1 MKKFITLLLLILI
14 SFFGNSQTLNE
25 ETSALLDSLNKYKF
39 LNSSKALNYG
49 LQALEINDPGAIS
62 QDITDINVVIGE
74 VLFYQN
80 NFAKSIEYYIAALNL
95 HNLLP
100 VKDRRHKYVNE
111 PPWILVALGNL
122 YYKIER
128 FEIAEKKYLEAID
141 NFNLL
146 EEEFSIDKTNGL
158 STSKT
163 NIALIYSTLGDVQK
177 AESQYKDVLELKKKN
192 NNVAFIIYQY
202 MELMRFYYKYNMTE
216 KGDDLYD
223 LATSLYKESIDIEK
237 GDRLKEVKIWYSYVL
252 SVYGS
257 NLLKLKKIKE
267 ALISLNESKKI
278 TVAQNHNTHVFPD
291 VDLEIAKCY
300 YELQSYNKA
309 ENVLLKAL
317 NSNIVLLE
325 PNNSNPDKK
334 KLEKL
339 IFLSKIYN
347 IQGKKT
353 EIIKVKDSIIKN
365 YQKQDDY
372 DFNIIEN
379 RLVLYE
385 KEKEITK
392 NKLEKTRLTYTTY
405 IGLLSFILIIIAFF
419 SRFKFQRE
427 RNSRLELEKNEVSLK
442 LESKNRELVSKAN
455 FILQRNEYLKNIIL
469 KLNKSEVNEQS
480 FRRVKKEVSE
490 LINSEKSYEEFDKI
504 FTNVYPKFYKIL
516 NDKHNLSQTYL
527 RLAAYIRMNQS
538 NNEIAKICGVSIR
551 TVETQRYRLSKLLN
565 LDKNENLNSYI
576 HKINYANVNA
586 ANAVQGADL
595 QATKLWGAK

>member
-1 MKKFITLLLLILI
+1 MKKFILVFLFILI

-25 ETSALLDSLNKYKF
+25 ETSALLDSLKKYKF

-62 QDITDINVVIGE
+62 QDITDVNVVIGE

-80 NFAKSIEYYIAALNL
+80 NYAKSIEYYIAALNM

-100 VKDRRHKYVNE
+100 VKERLHKYVNE

-141 NFNLL
+141 NFNLF

-163 NIALIYSTLGDVQK
+163 NIALIHSTVGDVQK
-177 AESQYKDVLELKKKN
+177 AESQYKDILELRKKN
-192 NNVAFIIYQY
+192 NNAAFIIYQY
-202 MELMRFYYKYNMTE
+202 METMRFYYKHNMTE

-223 LATSLYKESIDIEK
+223 LATSLYKKSIDIEK
-237 GDRLKEVKIWYSYVL
+237 GDLLKEVKIWYSYVL

-257 NLLKLKKIKE
+257 NLLKLKKINE

-278 TVAQNHNTHVFPD
+278 TVAQNHNTTVFPD
-291 VDLEIAKCY
+291 VNLEIAKCY
-300 YELQSYNKA
+300 YELKSYNKA
-309 ENVLLKAL
+309 ENILLEVL
-317 NSNIVLLE
+317 NSNIVPL
-325 PNNSNPDKK
+325 NSINTNSDKK
-334 KLEKL
+334 RLEKL

-347 IQGKKT
+347 TQGKKT
-353 EIIKVKDSIIKN
+353 EVIKIKDSIIKN
-365 YQKQDDY
+365 YQKQDDL

-385 KEKEITK
+385 KEKEINK

-455 FILQRNEYLKNIIL
+455 FILQRNEYLKNIIS

-490 LINSEKSYEEFDKI
+490 LISSEKSYEEFDKI

-551 TVETQRYRLSKLLN
+551 TVETQRYRLSKLLK

-576 HKINYANVNA
+576 HRIN
-586 ANAVQGADL
+586 
-595 QATKLWGAK
+595 

>member
-1 MKKFITLLLLILI
+1 MKKSILVFLYILI
-14 SFFGNSQTLNE
+14 SFFGNSQTSNE

-39 LNSSKALNYG
+39 IDSYKAFDYG
-49 LQALEINDPGAIS
+49 LQALETTDPSEIS
-62 QDITDINVVIGE
+62 VNLIDIKAGLGE
-74 VLFYQN
+74 ISFFQN
-80 NFAKSIEYYIAALNL
+80 NYAKSIDYFTTALSL
-95 HNLLP
+95 HDLLP
-100 VKDRRHKYVNE
+100 VKDRRYKYVNE
-111 PPWILVALGNL
+111 PPWILIALGNL

-146 EEEFSIDKTNGL
+146 EEEFSIEKTNGL
-158 STSKT
+158 SIGKT
-163 NIALIYSTLGDVQK
+163 NIALIYSSRGDFQK
-177 AESQYKDVLELKKKN
+177 AESQYKEVLELRIKAGYEAN
-192 NNVAFIIYQY
+192 IIYQY
-202 MELMRFYYKYNMTE
+202 METMQFYYKYNMTE

-223 LATSLYKESIDIEK
+223 LATLLYKESMDNK
-237 GDRLKEVKIWYSYVL
+237 NGDHIKEIKIWYSYVL

-257 NLLKLKKIKE
+257 NLLKIKKIKE

-278 TVAQNHNTHVFPD
+278 NVAQNHSTTVYPD
-291 VDLEIAKCY
+291 VDLEIAKCH

-309 ENVLLKAL
+309 EKVLLKAL
-317 NSNIVLLE
+317 KSNKVFFEISGFKAFE
-325 PNNSNPDKK
+325 NGDYDKK
-334 KLEKL
+334 RLEKL

-353 EIIKVKDSIIKN
+353 EIIKIKDSIIKN
-365 YQKQDDY
+365 YQKQDDL

-379 RLVLYE
+379 RLGLYE
-385 KEKEITK
+385 KEQEINK

-405 IGLLSFILIIIAFF
+405 IGLLSFIIIIIAFF
-419 SRFKFQRE
+419 ARFKFQRE

-455 FILQRNEYLKNIIL
+455 FILQRNEYLKNIIS

-490 LINSEKSYEEFDKI
+490 LISSEKSYEEFDKI

-551 TVETQRYRLSKLLN
+551 TVETQRYRLSKLLK

-576 HKINYANVNA
+576 QRIN
-586 ANAVQGADL
+586 
-595 QATKLWGAK
+595 

>member
-25 ETSALLDSLNKYKF
+25 ETSALLDSLQKYKF
-39 LNSSKALNYG
+39 IDYKKALNYG
-49 LQALEINDPGAIS
+49 LRALEINDPGTIS

-80 NFAKSIEYYIAALNL
+80 NYAKSIEYYLTALNL

-128 FEIAEKKYLEAID
+128 FEIAKEKYLEAID

-146 EEEFSIDKTNGL
+146 EEEFSIDKINGL

-163 NIALIYSTLGDVQK
+163 NIALIYSTKGDVQK
-177 AESQYKDVLELKKKN
+177 AESQYKDVLELRKKAGYEAT
-192 NNVAFIIYQY
+192 VIYQY
-202 MELMRFYYKYNMTE
+202 MEIMQFYYKYNMTE
-216 KGDDLYD
+216 KGDDLYE
-223 LATSLYKESIDIEK
+223 LATILYKESIEVKK
-237 GDRLKEVKIWYSYVL
+237 GDSLEEIKIWYSYVL

-257 NLLKLKKIKE
+257 NLLKLKKIKQ
-267 ALISLNESKKI
+267 ALVSLNESKKI
-278 TVAQNHNTHVFPD
+278 IEDQNHNTTVYPD
-291 VDLEIAKCY
+291 VNLEIAKCY

-309 ENVLLKAL
+309 ENALLESL
-317 NSNIVLLE
+317 NSNNLISE
-325 PNNSNPDKK
+325 PKPINFNSDKRR
-334 KLEKL
+334 LEKL
-339 IFLSKIYN
+339 LFLSEIYN
-347 IQGKKT
+347 IQDKKNK
-353 EIIKVKDSIIKN
+353 IIKIKDSIIKN
-365 YQKQDDY
+365 YQKKDDL

-385 KEKEITK
+385 KEQEIDK
-392 NKLEKTRLTYTTY
+392 NKLEKTRLAYTTY
-405 IGLLSFILIIIAFF
+405 IGLLIFIIMIIAFF

-427 RNSRLELEKNEVSLK
+427 RNSRLILEKNEVSLK

-455 FILQRNEYLKNIIL
+455 FILQRNEYLKNIIS

-490 LINSEKSYEEFDKI
+490 LISSEKSYEEFDKI

-551 TVETQRYRLSKLLN
+551 TVETQRYRLSKLLT
-565 LDKNENLNSYI
+565 LDKSENLNSYI
-576 HKINYANVNA
+576 QRIN
-586 ANAVQGADL
+586 
-595 QATKLWGAK
+595 

>member
-1 MKKFITLLLLILI
+1 MKKIITLLLLILI

-62 QDITDINVVIGE
+62 QDITDINVTIGE

-80 NFAKSIEYYIAALNL
+80 NFAKSIEYYIAALNM

-100 VKDRRHKYVNE
+100 IKDRLHKYVNE

-163 NIALIYSTLGDVQK
+163 NIAMIYSTKGDVQK
-177 AESQYKDVLELKKKN
+177 AESQYKDVLELRKKN
-192 NNVAFIIYQY
+192 NNAAFIIYQY

-278 TVAQNHNTHVFPD
+278 TVAQNHNTTVLPD

-385 KEKEITK
+385 KEKEINK

-405 IGLLSFILIIIAFF
+405 IGLLSFIIIIIAFF
-419 SRFKFQRE
+419 ARFKFQRE

-455 FILQRNEYLKNIIL
+455 FILQRNEYLKNIIS

-490 LINSEKSYEEFDKI
+490 LISSEKSYEEFDKI

-551 TVETQRYRLSKLLN
+551 TVETQRYRLSKLLK

-576 HKINYANVNA
+576 HKIN
-586 ANAVQGADL
+586 
-595 QATKLWGAK
+595 

>member
-1 MKKFITLLLLILI
+1 MKKIITLLLLILI

-62 QDITDINVVIGE
+62 QDITDINVAIGE

-80 NFAKSIEYYIAALNL
+80 NFAKSIEYYIAALNM

-100 VKDRRHKYVNE
+100 IKDRLHKYVNE

-163 NIALIYSTLGDVQK
+163 NIALIYSTKGDVQK
-177 AESQYKDVLELKKKN
+177 AESQYKDVLELRKKN
-192 NNVAFIIYQY
+192 NNAAFIIYQY

-278 TVAQNHNTHVFPD
+278 TVAQNHNTTVFPD

-339 IFLSKIYN
+339 LFLSKIYN

-385 KEKEITK
+385 KEKEINK

-405 IGLLSFILIIIAFF
+405 IGLLSFIIIIIAFF
-419 SRFKFQRE
+419 ARFKFQRE

-455 FILQRNEYLKNIIL
+455 FILQRNEYLKNIIS

-490 LINSEKSYEEFDKI
+490 LISSEKSYEEFDKI

-551 TVETQRYRLSKLLN
+551 TVETQRYRLSKLLK

-576 HKINYANVNA
+576 HKIN
-586 ANAVQGADL
+586 
-595 QATKLWGAK
+595 

>member
-1 MKKFITLLLLILI
+1 MKKIILVFLFILI

-80 NFAKSIEYYIAALNL
+80 NFAKSIEYYIAALNM

-100 VKDRRHKYVNE
+100 IKDRLHKYVNE

-122 YYKIER
+122 YFKIER

-141 NFNLL
+141 NFNLF
-146 EEEFSIDKTNGL
+146 EEEFSIDKINGL

-163 NIALIYSTLGDVQK
+163 NIAAIYSTKGDVQK
-177 AESQYKDVLELKKKN
+177 AESQYKEVLELRKKN
-192 NNVAFIIYQY
+192 NNAAFTIYQY
-202 MELMRFYYKYNMTE
+202 MEMMRFYYKYNMTE

-223 LATSLYKESIDIEK
+223 LATSLYIESIDVEK

-257 NLLKLKKIKE
+257 NLLKLKKIKK

-278 TVAQNHNTHVFPD
+278 TLTQNHNTTVFPD

-309 ENVLLKAL
+309 KNVLLKAL

-325 PNNSNPDKK
+325 PNNSNSDKK
-334 KLEKL
+334 RLEKL

-365 YQKQDDY
+365 YQKQDDL

-385 KEKEITK
+385 KEKEINK

-405 IGLLSFILIIIAFF
+405 IGLLSFIIIIIAFF
-419 SRFKFQRE
+419 ARFKFQRE

-455 FILQRNEYLKNIIL
+455 FILQRNEYLKNIIS

-490 LINSEKSYEEFDKI
+490 LISSEKSYEEFDKI

-551 TVETQRYRLSKLLN
+551 TVETQRYRLSKLLT
-565 LDKNENLNSYI
+565 LDKSENLNSYI
-576 HKINYANVNA
+576 QRIN
-586 ANAVQGADL
+586 
-595 QATKLWGAK
+595 

>member
-1 MKKFITLLLLILI
+1 MKKIILVFLFILI

-62 QDITDINVVIGE
+62 QDITDINLVIGE

-80 NFAKSIEYYIAALNL
+80 NFAKSIEYYIAALNM

-100 VKDRRHKYVNE
+100 VKDRLHKYVNE

-122 YYKIER
+122 YFKIER

-146 EEEFSIDKTNGL
+146 EEEFSIDKINGL

-163 NIALIYSTLGDVQK
+163 NIAAIYSTKGDVQK
-177 AESQYKDVLELKKKN
+177 AESQYKDVLELRKKN
-192 NNVAFIIYQY
+192 NNAAFTIYQY
-202 MELMRFYYKYNMTE
+202 MEMMRFYYKYNMTE

-223 LATSLYKESIDIEK
+223 LATSLYIESIDVEK

-278 TVAQNHNTHVFPD
+278 TLTQNHNTTVFPD

-325 PNNSNPDKK
+325 PNNSNSDKK

-365 YQKQDDY
+365 YQKQDDL

-385 KEKEITK
+385 KEKEINK

-405 IGLLSFILIIIAFF
+405 IGLLSFIIIIIAFF
-419 SRFKFQRE
+419 ARFKFQRE

-455 FILQRNEYLKNIIL
+455 FILQRNEYLKNIIS

-490 LINSEKSYEEFDKI
+490 LISSEKSYEEFDKI

-551 TVETQRYRLSKLLN
+551 TVETQRYRLSKLLK

-576 HKINYANVNA
+576 QRIN
-586 ANAVQGADL
+586 
-595 QATKLWGAK
+595 

>member
-1 MKKFITLLLLILI
+1 MKKSILVFLFILI

-39 LNSSKALNYG
+39 LNSKKALNYG

-62 QDITDINVVIGE
+62 QDITDINLVIGE

-80 NFAKSIEYYIAALNL
+80 NYAKSIEYYIAALNM

-100 VKDRRHKYVNE
+100 IKDRLHKYVNE

-122 YYKIER
+122 YFKIER

-146 EEEFSIDKTNGL
+146 EEKFTIDKINGL

-163 NIALIYSTLGDVQK
+163 NIALIYSTKGDVQK
-177 AESQYKDVLELKKKN
+177 AESQYKDVLELRKKTGDETG
-192 NNVAFIIYQY
+192 VIYQY
-202 MELMRFYYKYNMTE
+202 METMRFYYKYNMTE

-223 LATSLYKESIDIEK
+223 LATSLYKESVDIKK
-237 GDRLKEVKIWYSYVL
+237 GDSLENLKIWYSYVL

-257 NLLKLKKIKE
+257 NLLKLKKIKK

-278 TVAQNHNTHVFPD
+278 TVSQNHNTTVYPD

-325 PNNSNPDKK
+325 PNNSNSDKK

-347 IQGKKT
+347 IQDKKT
-353 EIIKVKDSIIKN
+353 EIIKIKDSIIKN
-365 YQKQDDY
+365 YQKQDDL

-379 RLVLYE
+379 RLDLYE
-385 KEKEITK
+385 KEQEINK

-405 IGLLSFILIIIAFF
+405 IGLLSFIIIIIAFF
-419 SRFKFQRE
+419 ARFKFQRE

-442 LESKNRELVSKAN
+442 LESKNIELVSKAN
-455 FILQRNEYLKNIIL
+455 FILQRNEYLKNIIS

-490 LINSEKSYEEFDKI
+490 LISSEKSYEEFDKI

-538 NNEIAKICGVSIR
+538 NNEIAKICGVSMR
-551 TVETQRYRLSKLLN
+551 TVETQRYRLSKLLE
-565 LDKNENLNSYI
+565 LDKGENLNSFI
-576 HKINYANVNA
+576 QRIN
-586 ANAVQGADL
+586 
-595 QATKLWGAK
+595 

>member
-1 MKKFITLLLLILI
+1 MKKIILVFLFVLI

-62 QDITDINVVIGE
+62 QDITDINLVIGE

-80 NFAKSIEYYIAALNL
+80 NFAKSIEYYIAALNM

-100 VKDRRHKYVNE
+100 IKDRLHKYVNE

-122 YYKIER
+122 YFKIER

-146 EEEFSIDKTNGL
+146 EEEFSIDKINGL

-163 NIALIYSTLGDVQK
+163 NIAAIYSTKGDVQK
-177 AESQYKDVLELKKKN
+177 AESQYKDVLELRKKN
-192 NNVAFIIYQY
+192 NNAAFTIYQY
-202 MELMRFYYKYNMTE
+202 MEMMRFYYKYNMTE

-223 LATSLYKESIDIEK
+223 LATSLYKESIDVEK

-278 TVAQNHNTHVFPD
+278 TLTQNHNTTVFPD

-325 PNNSNPDKK
+325 PNNSNSDKK

-365 YQKQDDY
+365 YQKQDDL

-385 KEKEITK
+385 KEKEINK

-405 IGLLSFILIIIAFF
+405 IGLLSFIIIIIAFF
-419 SRFKFQRE
+419 ARFKFQRE

-455 FILQRNEYLKNIIL
+455 FILQRNEYLKNIIS

-490 LINSEKSYEEFDKI
+490 LISSEKSYEEFDKI

-551 TVETQRYRLSKLLN
+551 TVETQRYRLSKLLK

-576 HKINYANVNA
+576 QRIN
-586 ANAVQGADL
+586 
-595 QATKLWGAK
+595 

>member
-1 MKKFITLLLLILI
+1 MKKIITLLLLILI

-62 QDITDINVVIGE
+62 QDISDINVTIGE

-80 NFAKSIEYYIAALNL
+80 NFAKSIEYYIAALNM

-100 VKDRRHKYVNE
+100 IKDRLHKYVNE

-163 NIALIYSTLGDVQK
+163 NIALIYSTKGDVQK
-177 AESQYKDVLELKKKN
+177 AESQYKDVLELRKKN
-192 NNVAFIIYQY
+192 NNAAFIIYQY

-278 TVAQNHNTHVFPD
+278 TVAQNHNTTVFPD

-385 KEKEITK
+385 KEKEINK

-405 IGLLSFILIIIAFF
+405 IGLLSFIIIIIAFF
-419 SRFKFQRE
+419 ARFKFQRE
-427 RNSRLELEKNEVSLK
+427 KNSRLELEKNEVSLK

-455 FILQRNEYLKNIIL
+455 FILQRNEYLKNIIS

-490 LINSEKSYEEFDKI
+490 LISSEKSYEEFDKI

-551 TVETQRYRLSKLLN
+551 TVETQRYRLSKLLK

-576 HKINYANVNA
+576 HKIN
-586 ANAVQGADL
+586 
-595 QATKLWGAK
+595 

>member
-25 ETSALLDSLNKYKF
+25 ETSVLLDSLNKYKF
-39 LNSSKALNYG
+39 TNYNKALNYG
-49 LQALEINDPGAIS
+49 LQALEINDPEEIS
-62 QDITDINVVIGE
+62 INIFDINAGLGE
-74 VLFYQN
+74 ILFYQN
-80 NFAKSIEYYIAALNL
+80 NYAKSIEYYLTALNL
-95 HNLLP
+95 HNLMP
-100 VKDRRHKYVNE
+100 IKDRRYKYVNE

-128 FEIAEKKYLEAID
+128 FEIAKMKYLEAID
-141 NFNLL
+141 NFNLI
-146 EEEFSIDKTNGL
+146 EDEFISSKINGL
-158 STSKT
+158 STSK
-163 NIALIYSTLGDVQK
+163 NNLALVYSSLGDFQK
-177 AESQYKDVLELKKKN
+177 AESQYKEVLESRKKTGKKS
-192 NNVAFIIYQY
+192 VIIFQY
-202 MELMRFYYKYNMTE
+202 MMMMQFYYKFNMHET
-216 KGDDLYD
+216 GDDLYD
-223 LATSLYKESIDIEK
+223 LATSLYNELKYSNK
-237 GDRLKEVKIWYSYVL
+237 GDSLEEIKIWYSYVL

-257 NLLKLKKIKE
+257 NLLKLKKIKQ

-278 TVAQNHNTHVFPD
+278 IVAQNHNTTFYPD
-291 VDLEIAKCY
+291 VNLEIAKCY

-309 ENVLLKAL
+309 ENAL
-317 NSNIVLLE
+317 VESLSSDNLVSEPKPINFNS
-325 PNNSNPDKK
+325 DKRR
-334 KLEKL
+334 LEKL
-339 IFLSKIYN
+339 LFLSTIYN
-347 IQGKKT
+347 VQGKET
-353 EIIKVKDSIIKN
+353 EVIKIKDSIIKT
-365 YQKQDDY
+365 YQRQDNL

-385 KEKEITK
+385 KEKEINK

-419 SRFKFQRE
+419 SRFKYQRE

-455 FILQRNEYLKNIIL
+455 FILQRNEYLKNIIS

-490 LINSEKSYEEFDKI
+490 LINSERSYEEFDKI

-538 NNEIAKICGVSIR
+538 NNEIAKISGISIR
-551 TVETQRYRLSKLLN
+551 TVETQRYRLSKLLKI
-565 LDKNENLNSYI
+565 DKNQNLNSYI
-576 HKINYANVNA
+576 QRIN
-586 ANAVQGADL
+586 
-595 QATKLWGAK
+595 

>member
-1 MKKFITLLLLILI
+1 MKKSILVFLFILI
-14 SFFGNSQTLNE
+14 SFFSNSQTLNE
-25 ETSALLDSLNKYKF
+25 ETSSLLDSLNKYKF

-49 LQALEINDPGAIS
+49 LQALEINGPGAIS
-62 QDITDINVVIGE
+62 QDITDINVTIGE

-80 NFAKSIEYYIAALNL
+80 NFAKSIEYYIAALNM

-100 VKDRRHKYVNE
+100 IKDRLHKYVNE

-163 NIALIYSTLGDVQK
+163 NIALIYSTKGDVQK
-177 AESQYKDVLELKKKN
+177 AESQYKDVLELRKKN
-192 NNVAFIIYQY
+192 NNAAFIIYQY

-278 TVAQNHNTHVFPD
+278 TVAQNHNTTVFPD

-385 KEKEITK
+385 KEKEINK

-405 IGLLSFILIIIAFF
+405 IGLLSFIIIIIAFF
-419 SRFKFQRE
+419 ARFKFQRE

-455 FILQRNEYLKNIIL
+455 FILQRNEYLKNIIS

-490 LINSEKSYEEFDKI
+490 LISSEKSYEEFDKI

-551 TVETQRYRLSKLLN
+551 TVETQRYRLSKLLK

-576 HKINYANVNA
+576 HKIN
-586 ANAVQGADL
+586 
-595 QATKLWGAK
+595 

>member
-1 MKKFITLLLLILI
+1 MKKIILVFLFILI

-62 QDITDINVVIGE
+62 QDITDINLVIGE

-80 NFAKSIEYYIAALNL
+80 NFAKSIEYYIAALNM

-100 VKDRRHKYVNE
+100 IKDRLHKYVNE

-122 YYKIER
+122 YFKIER

-146 EEEFSIDKTNGL
+146 EEEFSIDKINGL

-163 NIALIYSTLGDVQK
+163 NIAAIYSTKGDVQK
-177 AESQYKDVLELKKKN
+177 AESQYKDVLELRKKN
-192 NNVAFIIYQY
+192 NNAAFTIYQY
-202 MELMRFYYKYNMTE
+202 MEMMRFYYKYNMTE

-223 LATSLYKESIDIEK
+223 LATSLYKESIDVEK

-278 TVAQNHNTHVFPD
+278 TLTQNHNTTVFPD

-325 PNNSNPDKK
+325 PNNSNSDKK

-339 IFLSKIYN
+339 IFLSRIYN

-365 YQKQDDY
+365 YQKQDDL

-385 KEKEITK
+385 KEKEINK

-405 IGLLSFILIIIAFF
+405 IGLLSFIIIIIAFF
-419 SRFKFQRE
+419 ARFKFQRE

-455 FILQRNEYLKNIIL
+455 FILQRNEYLKNIIS

-490 LINSEKSYEEFDKI
+490 LISSEKSYEEFDKI

-551 TVETQRYRLSKLLN
+551 TVETQRYRLSKLLK

-576 HKINYANVNA
+576 QRIN
-586 ANAVQGADL
+586 
-595 QATKLWGAK
+595 

>member
-1 MKKFITLLLLILI
+1 MKKSILVFLFILT

-39 LNSSKALNYG
+39 LDSKKALNYG
-49 LQALEINDPGAIS
+49 LQALEINGPGAIS

-80 NFAKSIEYYIAALNL
+80 NYAKSIEYYIAALNM

-100 VKDRRHKYVNE
+100 VKDRLHKYVNE

-146 EEEFSIDKTNGL
+146 EEKFTIDKINGL

-163 NIALIYSTLGDVQK
+163 NIALIYSTKGDVQK
-177 AESQYKDVLELKKKN
+177 AESQYKDVIELRKKTGDEAG
-192 NNVAFIIYQY
+192 VIYQY
-202 MELMRFYYKYNMTE
+202 METMRFYYKYNMTE

-223 LATSLYKESIDIEK
+223 LATSLYKESIDVEK
-237 GDRLKEVKIWYSYVL
+237 GNRLKEVKIWYSYVL

-257 NLLKLKKIKE
+257 NLLKLKKIKK

-278 TVAQNHNTHVFPD
+278 TVTQNHNTTVFPD

-325 PNNSNPDKK
+325 PNNSNSDKK
-334 KLEKL
+334 RLEKL

-353 EIIKVKDSIIKN
+353 EIIKIKDSIIKN
-365 YQKQDDY
+365 YQKQDDL

-385 KEKEITK
+385 KEQEINK

-405 IGLLSFILIIIAFF
+405 IGLLSFIIIIIAFF

-427 RNSRLELEKNEVSLK
+427 RNSRLVLEKNEVSLK
-442 LESKNRELVSKAN
+442 LESKNIELVSKAN
-455 FILQRNEYLKNIIL
+455 FILQRNEYLKNIIS

-490 LINSEKSYEEFDKI
+490 LISSEKSYEEFDKI

-538 NNEIAKICGVSIR
+538 NNEIAKICGVSMR
-551 TVETQRYRLSKLLN
+551 TVETQRYRLSKLLK
-565 LDKNENLNSYI
+565 LDKGENLNSFI
-576 HKINYANVNA
+576 QRIN
-586 ANAVQGADL
+586 
-595 QATKLWGAK
+595 

>member
-1 MKKFITLLLLILI
+1 MKKIITLLLLILI
-14 SFFGNSQTLNE
+14 SFFGNSQTLSE
-25 ETSALLDSLNKYKF
+25 ETSVLLDSLNKYKF
-39 LNSSKALNYG
+39 INYNKALNYG
-49 LQALEINDPGAIS
+49 LRALDINDPKEIS
-62 QDITDINVVIGE
+62 INIFDINAGLGE
-74 VLFYQN
+74 ILFYQN
-80 NFAKSIEYYIAALNL
+80 NYAKSIEYFLTALNM

-100 VKDRRHKYVNE
+100 VKDRRYKYVNE

-122 YYKIER
+122 YYKIEK
-128 FEIAEKKYLEAID
+128 FEIAKEKYLEAID
-141 NFNLL
+141 NFNLI
-146 EEEFSIDKTNGL
+146 EDEFLTVKINGL

-163 NIALIYSTLGDVQK
+163 NIALIYSTLGDFQK
-177 AESQYKDVLELKKKN
+177 AESQYKDVIELRKKAGYEAT
-192 NNVAFIIYQY
+192 VIYQY
-202 MELMRFYYKYNMTE
+202 MEIMQFYYKYNMTE

-223 LATSLYKESIDIEK
+223 FATSLYKESIGIKK
-237 GDRLKEVKIWYSYVL
+237 GDSLKEIKIWYSYVL

-257 NLLKLKKIKE
+257 NLLRLKKIEE

-278 TVAQNHNTHVFPD
+278 LVAQNYNTTVYPD
-291 VDLEIAKCY
+291 VNLEIAKCY

-309 ENVLLKAL
+309 ENA
-317 NSNIVLLE
+317 LLE
-325 PNNSNPDKK
+325 SLSSDNLISEPKPINFNSDKRR
-334 KLEKL
+334 LEKL
-339 IFLSKIYN
+339 LFLSKIYT

-353 EIIKVKDSIIKN
+353 EIIKIKDSIIKT
-365 YQKQDDY
+365 YQRQDDL

-385 KEKEITK
+385 KEQEIIK

-405 IGLLSFILIIIAFF
+405 IGLLIFIIIIIAFF

-442 LESKNRELVSKAN
+442 LESKNIELVSKAN
-455 FILQRNEYLKNIIL
+455 FILQRNEYLKNIIS

-490 LINSEKSYEEFDKI
+490 LISSEKSYEEFDKI

-538 NNEIAKICGVSIR
+538 NNEIAKICGVSMR
-551 TVETQRYRLSKLLN
+551 TVETQRYRLSKLLE
-565 LDKNENLNSYI
+565 LDKGENLNSYI
-576 HKINYANVNA
+576 LRIN
-586 ANAVQGADL
+586 
-595 QATKLWGAK
+595 

>member
-1 MKKFITLLLLILI
+1 MKKIILVFLFILI

-62 QDITDINVVIGE
+62 QDITDINLVIGE

-80 NFAKSIEYYIAALNL
+80 NFAKSIEYYISALNM

-100 VKDRRHKYVNE
+100 IKDRLHKYVNE

-122 YYKIER
+122 YFKIER

-146 EEEFSIDKTNGL
+146 EEEFSIDKINGL

-163 NIALIYSTLGDVQK
+163 NIAAIYSTKGDVQK
-177 AESQYKDVLELKKKN
+177 AESQYKDVLELRKKN
-192 NNVAFIIYQY
+192 NNAAFTIYQY
-202 MELMRFYYKYNMTE
+202 MEMMRFYYKYNMTE

-223 LATSLYKESIDIEK
+223 LATSLYKESIDVEK

-278 TVAQNHNTHVFPD
+278 TLTQNHNTTVFPD

-325 PNNSNPDKK
+325 PNNSNSDKK

-365 YQKQDDY
+365 YQKQDDL

-385 KEKEITK
+385 KEKEINK

-405 IGLLSFILIIIAFF
+405 IGLLSFIIIIIAFF
-419 SRFKFQRE
+419 ARFKFQRE

-455 FILQRNEYLKNIIL
+455 FILQRNEYLKNIIS

-490 LINSEKSYEEFDKI
+490 LISSEKSYEEFDKI

-551 TVETQRYRLSKLLN
+551 TVETQRYRLSKLLK

-576 HKINYANVNA
+576 QRIN
-586 ANAVQGADL
+586 
-595 QATKLWGAK
+595 

>member
-1 MKKFITLLLLILI
+1 MKKIITLLLLILI

-62 QDITDINVVIGE
+62 QDITDINVTIGE

-80 NFAKSIEYYIAALNL
+80 NFAKSIEYYIAALNM

-100 VKDRRHKYVNE
+100 IKDRLHKYVNE

-158 STSKT
+158 GTSKT
-163 NIALIYSTLGDVQK
+163 NIALIYSTKGDVQK
-177 AESQYKDVLELKKKN
+177 AESQYKDVLELRKKN
-192 NNVAFIIYQY
+192 NNAAFIIYQY

-278 TVAQNHNTHVFPD
+278 TVAQNHNTTVLPD

-385 KEKEITK
+385 KEKEINK

-405 IGLLSFILIIIAFF
+405 IGLLSFIIIIIAFF
-419 SRFKFQRE
+419 ARFKFQRE

-455 FILQRNEYLKNIIL
+455 FILQRNEYLKNIIS

-490 LINSEKSYEEFDKI
+490 LISSEKSYEEFDKI

-551 TVETQRYRLSKLLN
+551 TVETQRYRLSKLLT
-565 LDKNENLNSYI
+565 LDKSENLNSYI
-576 HKINYANVNA
+576 QRIN
-586 ANAVQGADL
+586 
-595 QATKLWGAK
+595 

>member
-1 MKKFITLLLLILI
+1 MKKIILVFLFILI

-62 QDITDINVVIGE
+62 QDITDINLVIGE

-80 NFAKSIEYYIAALNL
+80 NFAKSIEYYIAALNM

-100 VKDRRHKYVNE
+100 IKDRLHKYVNE

-122 YYKIER
+122 YFKIER

-146 EEEFSIDKTNGL
+146 EEEFSIDKINGL

-163 NIALIYSTLGDVQK
+163 NIAAIYSTKGDVQK
-177 AESQYKDVLELKKKN
+177 AESQYKEVLELRKKN
-192 NNVAFIIYQY
+192 NNAAFTIYQY
-202 MELMRFYYKYNMTE
+202 MEMMRFYYKYNMTE

-223 LATSLYKESIDIEK
+223 LATSLYIESIDVEK

-278 TVAQNHNTHVFPD
+278 TLTQNHNTTVFPD

-325 PNNSNPDKK
+325 PNNSNSDKK
-334 KLEKL
+334 RLEKL

-353 EIIKVKDSIIKN
+353 EIIKIKDSIIKN
-365 YQKQDDY
+365 YQKQDDL

-385 KEKEITK
+385 KEKEINK

-405 IGLLSFILIIIAFF
+405 IGLLSFIIIIIAFF
-419 SRFKFQRE
+419 ARFKFQRE

-455 FILQRNEYLKNIIL
+455 FILQRNEYLKNIIS

-490 LINSEKSYEEFDKI
+490 LISSEKSYEEFDKI

-551 TVETQRYRLSKLLN
+551 TVETQRYRLSKLLT
-565 LDKNENLNSYI
+565 LDKSENLNSYI
-576 HKINYANVNA
+576 QRIN
-586 ANAVQGADL
+586 
-595 QATKLWGAK
+595 

>member
-1 MKKFITLLLLILI
+1 MKKIILVFLFILI

-62 QDITDINVVIGE
+62 QDITDINLVIGE

-80 NFAKSIEYYIAALNL
+80 NFAKSIEYYIAALNM

-100 VKDRRHKYVNE
+100 IKDRLHKYVNE

-122 YYKIER
+122 YFKIER

-146 EEEFSIDKTNGL
+146 EEEFSIDKINGL

-163 NIALIYSTLGDVQK
+163 NIAAIYSTKGDVQK
-177 AESQYKDVLELKKKN
+177 AESQYKEVLELRKKN
-192 NNVAFIIYQY
+192 NNAAFTIYQY
-202 MELMRFYYKYNMTE
+202 MEMMRFYYKYNMTE

-223 LATSLYKESIDIEK
+223 LATSLYKESIDVEK

-278 TVAQNHNTHVFPD
+278 TLTQNHNTTVFPD

-325 PNNSNPDKK
+325 PNNSNSDKK
-334 KLEKL
+334 RLEKL

-353 EIIKVKDSIIKN
+353 EIIKIKDSIIKN
-365 YQKQDDY
+365 YQKQDDL

-385 KEKEITK
+385 KEKEINK

-405 IGLLSFILIIIAFF
+405 IGLLSFIIIIIAFF
-419 SRFKFQRE
+419 ARFKFQRE

-455 FILQRNEYLKNIIL
+455 FILQRNEYLKNIIS

-490 LINSEKSYEEFDKI
+490 LISSEKSYEEFDKI

-551 TVETQRYRLSKLLN
+551 TVETQRYRLSKLLT
-565 LDKNENLNSYI
+565 LDKSENLNSYI
-576 HKINYANVNA
+576 QRIN
-586 ANAVQGADL
+586 
-595 QATKLWGAK
+595 

>member
-1 MKKFITLLLLILI
+1 MKKIILVFLFILI

-80 NFAKSIEYYIAALNL
+80 NFAKSIEYYIAALNM

-100 VKDRRHKYVNE
+100 VKDRLHKYVNE

-122 YYKIER
+122 YFKIER

-146 EEEFSIDKTNGL
+146 EEEFSIDKINGL

-163 NIALIYSTLGDVQK
+163 NIAAIYSTKGDVQK
-177 AESQYKDVLELKKKN
+177 AESQYKDVLELRKKN
-192 NNVAFIIYQY
+192 NNAAFTIYQY
-202 MELMRFYYKYNMTE
+202 MEMMRFYYKYNMTE

-223 LATSLYKESIDIEK
+223 LATSLYKESLDIEK

-278 TVAQNHNTHVFPD
+278 TLTQNHNTTVFPD

-309 ENVLLKAL
+309 KNVLLKAL

-325 PNNSNPDKK
+325 PNNSNSDKK
-334 KLEKL
+334 RLEKL

-353 EIIKVKDSIIKN
+353 EIIKIKDSIIKN
-365 YQKQDDY
+365 YQKQDDL

-385 KEKEITK
+385 KEKEINK

-405 IGLLSFILIIIAFF
+405 IGLLSFIIIIIAFF
-419 SRFKFQRE
+419 ARFKFQRE

-455 FILQRNEYLKNIIL
+455 FILQRNEYLKNIIS

-490 LINSEKSYEEFDKI
+490 LISSEKSYEEFDKI

-551 TVETQRYRLSKLLN
+551 TVETQRYRLSKLLT
-565 LDKNENLNSYI
+565 LDKSENLNSYI
-576 HKINYANVNA
+576 QRIN
-586 ANAVQGADL
+586 
-595 QATKLWGAK
+595 

>member
-1 MKKFITLLLLILI
+1 MKKIITLLLLILI

-49 LQALEINDPGAIS
+49 LQALEINDPGTIS

-80 NFAKSIEYYIAALNL
+80 NFAKSIEYYIAALNM

-100 VKDRRHKYVNE
+100 IKDRLHKYVNE

-146 EEEFSIDKTNGL
+146 EEGFSIDKTNGL

-163 NIALIYSTLGDVQK
+163 NIALIYSTKGDVQK
-177 AESQYKDVLELKKKN
+177 AESQYKDVLELRKKN
-192 NNVAFIIYQY
+192 NNAAFIIYQY

-216 KGDDLYD
+216 KGDDIYD

-278 TVAQNHNTHVFPD
+278 TVAQNHNTTVFPD

-325 PNNSNPDKK
+325 PNNSNSDKK
-334 KLEKL
+334 RLEKL

-347 IQGKKT
+347 TQGKKT

-385 KEKEITK
+385 KEKEINK

-405 IGLLSFILIIIAFF
+405 IGLLSFIIIIIAFF
-419 SRFKFQRE
+419 ARFKFQRE

-442 LESKNRELVSKAN
+442 LESKNIELVSKAN
-455 FILQRNEYLKNIIL
+455 FILQRNEYLKNIIS

-490 LINSEKSYEEFDKI
+490 LISSEKSYEEFDKI

-538 NNEIAKICGVSIR
+538 NNEIAKISGISIR
-551 TVETQRYRLSKLLN
+551 TVETQRYRLSKLLKI
-565 LDKNENLNSYI
+565 DKNQNLNSYI
-576 HKINYANVNA
+576 QRIN
-586 ANAVQGADL
+586 
-595 QATKLWGAK
+595 

>member
-1 MKKFITLLLLILI
+1 MKKIILVFLFILI

-62 QDITDINVVIGE
+62 QDITDINLVIGE

-80 NFAKSIEYYIAALNL
+80 NFAKSIEYYIAALNM

-100 VKDRRHKYVNE
+100 IKDRLHKYVNE

-122 YYKIER
+122 YFKIER

-141 NFNLL
+141 NFNLF
-146 EEEFSIDKTNGL
+146 EEEFSIDKINGL

-163 NIALIYSTLGDVQK
+163 NIAAIYSTKGDVQK
-177 AESQYKDVLELKKKN
+177 AESQYKDVLELRKKN
-192 NNVAFIIYQY
+192 NNAAFTIYQY
-202 MELMRFYYKYNMTE
+202 MEMMRFYYKYNMTE

-223 LATSLYKESIDIEK
+223 LATSLYKESIDFEK

-278 TVAQNHNTHVFPD
+278 TLTQNHNTTVFPD

-325 PNNSNPDKK
+325 PNNSNSDKK

-365 YQKQDDY
+365 YQKQDDL

-385 KEKEITK
+385 KEKEINK

-405 IGLLSFILIIIAFF
+405 IGLLSFIIIIIAFF
-419 SRFKFQRE
+419 ARFKFQRE

-455 FILQRNEYLKNIIL
+455 FILQRNEYLKNIIS

-490 LINSEKSYEEFDKI
+490 LISSEKSYEEFDKI

-551 TVETQRYRLSKLLN
+551 TVETQRYRLSKLLK

-576 HKINYANVNA
+576 QRIN
-586 ANAVQGADL
+586 
-595 QATKLWGAK
+595 

>member
-1 MKKFITLLLLILI
+1 MKKIITLLLLILI
-14 SFFGNSQTLNE
+14 SFFGNSQTLSE
-25 ETSALLDSLNKYKF
+25 ETSVLLDSLNKYKF
-39 LNSSKALNYG
+39 INYNKALNYG
-49 LQALEINDPGAIS
+49 LRALDINDPKEIS
-62 QDITDINVVIGE
+62 INIFDINAGLGE
-74 VLFYQN
+74 ILFYQN
-80 NFAKSIEYYIAALNL
+80 NYAKSIEYYLTALNL

-128 FEIAEKKYLEAID
+128 FEIAKEKYLEAID
-141 NFNLL
+141 NFNLIEDEL
-146 EEEFSIDKTNGL
+146 ISYKINGL
-158 STSKT
+158 ITSKT
-163 NIALIYSTLGDVQK
+163 NIALIYSTLGDFQK
-177 AESQYKDVLELKKKN
+177 AESQYKDVIELRKKAGYEAT
-192 NNVAFIIYQY
+192 VIYQY
-202 MELMRFYYKYNMTE
+202 MEIMQFYYKYNMTE
-216 KGDDLYD
+216 KGDDLYE
-223 LATSLYKESIDIEK
+223 LATILYKESIEVKK
-237 GDRLKEVKIWYSYVL
+237 GDSLEEIKIWYSYVL

-257 NLLKLKKIKE
+257 NLLKLKKIKQ
-267 ALISLNESKKI
+267 ALVSLNESKKI
-278 TVAQNHNTHVFPD
+278 IEDQNYNTTVYPD
-291 VDLEIAKCY
+291 VNLEIAKCY

-309 ENVLLKAL
+309 ENALLESL
-317 NSNIVLLE
+317 NSNNLISE
-325 PNNSNPDKK
+325 PKPINFNSDKR

-339 IFLSKIYN
+339 LFLSKIYT

-353 EIIKVKDSIIKN
+353 EIIKIKDSIIKT
-365 YQKQDDY
+365 YQRQDDL

-385 KEKEITK
+385 KEKEINK
-392 NKLEKTRLTYTTY
+392 NKSEKTRLVYTTY
-405 IGLLSFILIIIAFF
+405 IALLSFIIIIIAFF

-442 LESKNRELVSKAN
+442 LESKNIELVSKAN

-538 NNEIAKICGVSIR
+538 NNEIAKICGISIR
-551 TVETQRYRLSKLLN
+551 TVETQRYRLSKLLK

-576 HKINYANVNA
+576 HKIN
-586 ANAVQGADL
+586 
-595 QATKLWGAK
+595 

>member
-1 MKKFITLLLLILI
+1 MKKSILVFLFILM

-62 QDITDINVVIGE
+62 QDITDINLVIGE

-80 NFAKSIEYYIAALNL
+80 NFAKSIEYYIAALNM

-100 VKDRRHKYVNE
+100 IKDRLHKYVNE

-122 YYKIER
+122 YFKIER

-141 NFNLL
+141 NFNLF
-146 EEEFSIDKTNGL
+146 EEEFSIDKINGL

-163 NIALIYSTLGDVQK
+163 NIAAIYSTKGDVQK
-177 AESQYKDVLELKKKN
+177 AESQYKDVLELRKKN
-192 NNVAFIIYQY
+192 NNAAFTIYQY
-202 MELMRFYYKYNMTE
+202 MEMMRFYYKYNMTE

-223 LATSLYKESIDIEK
+223 LATSLYIESIDVEK

-278 TVAQNHNTHVFPD
+278 TLTQNHNTTVFPD

-309 ENVLLKAL
+309 ENVLLEAL

-325 PNNSNPDKK
+325 PNNSNSDKK
-334 KLEKL
+334 RLEKL

-353 EIIKVKDSIIKN
+353 EIIKIKDSIIKN
-365 YQKQDDY
+365 YQKQDDL

-385 KEKEITK
+385 KEKEINK

-405 IGLLSFILIIIAFF
+405 IGLLSFIIIIIAFF
-419 SRFKFQRE
+419 ARFKFQRE

-455 FILQRNEYLKNIIL
+455 FILQRNEYLKNIIS

-490 LINSEKSYEEFDKI
+490 LISSEKSYEEFDKV

-551 TVETQRYRLSKLLN
+551 TVETQRYRLSKLLT
-565 LDKNENLNSYI
+565 LDKSENLNSYI
-576 HKINYANVNA
+576 QRIN
-586 ANAVQGADL
+586 
-595 QATKLWGAK
+595 

>member
-62 QDITDINVVIGE
+62 QDITDINVTIGE

-80 NFAKSIEYYIAALNL
+80 NFAKSIEYYIAALNM

-100 VKDRRHKYVNE
+100 IKDRLHKYVNE

-163 NIALIYSTLGDVQK
+163 NIALIYSTKGDVQK
-177 AESQYKDVLELKKKN
+177 AESQYKDVLELRKKN
-192 NNVAFIIYQY
+192 NNAAFIIYQY

-278 TVAQNHNTHVFPD
+278 TVAQNHNTTVFPD

-385 KEKEITK
+385 KEKEINK

-405 IGLLSFILIIIAFF
+405 IGLLSFIIIIIAFF
-419 SRFKFQRE
+419 ARFKFQRE

-455 FILQRNEYLKNIIL
+455 FILQRNEYLKNIIS

-490 LINSEKSYEEFDKI
+490 LISSEKSYEEFDKI

-551 TVETQRYRLSKLLN
+551 TVETQRYRLSKLLK

-576 HKINYANVNA
+576 HKIN
-586 ANAVQGADL
+586 
-595 QATKLWGAK
+595 

>member
-1 MKKFITLLLLILI
+1 MKKSILVFLFILI

-39 LNSSKALNYG
+39 IDSYKALDYG
-49 LQALEINDPGAIS
+49 LQALETTDPSEIS
-62 QDITDINVVIGE
+62 VNLIDIKSGLGE
-74 VLFYQN
+74 ISFFQN
-80 NFAKSIEYYIAALNL
+80 NYAKSIDYFTTALSL
-95 HNLLP
+95 HDLLP
-100 VKDRRHKYVNE
+100 VKDRRYKYVNE
-111 PPWILVALGNL
+111 PPWILIALGNL

-146 EEEFSIDKTNGL
+146 EEEFSIEKTNGL
-158 STSKT
+158 SIGKT
-163 NIALIYSTLGDVQK
+163 NIALIYSSRGDFQK
-177 AESQYKDVLELKKKN
+177 AESQYKDVLELRIKAGYEAK
-192 NNVAFIIYQY
+192 IIYQY
-202 MELMRFYYKYNMTE
+202 METMQFYYKYNMTE

-223 LATSLYKESIDIEK
+223 LATLLYKESMDNKK
-237 GDRLKEVKIWYSYVL
+237 GDHIKEIKIWYSYVL

-257 NLLKLKKIKE
+257 NLLKIKKIKE
-267 ALISLNESKKI
+267 ALISLNESKNI
-278 TVAQNHNTHVFPD
+278 NVAQNHNTTVYPD
-291 VDLEIAKCY
+291 VDLEIAKCL

-309 ENVLLKAL
+309 EKVLLKAL
-317 NSNIVLLE
+317 NSNKVFFETNIPSAFE
-325 PNNSNPDKK
+325 NGDYDKK
-334 KLEKL
+334 RLEKL

-353 EIIKVKDSIIKN
+353 EIIKIKDSIIKN
-365 YQKQDDY
+365 YQKQDDL

-379 RLVLYE
+379 RLGLYE
-385 KEKEITK
+385 KEQEINK

-405 IGLLSFILIIIAFF
+405 VGLLSFTIIIIVFF
-419 SRFKFQRE
+419 SRFKFQKE

-490 LINSEKSYEEFDKI
+490 LISSEKSYEEFDKI

-527 RLAAYIRMNQS
+527 RLAAYIRMNQT
-538 NNEIAKICGVSIR
+538 NNEIAKICGISIR
-551 TVETQRYRLSKLLN
+551 TVETQRYRLSKLLKFDN
-565 LDKNENLNSYI
+565 NENLNSYI
-576 HKINYANVNA
+576 QRI
-586 ANAVQGADL
+586 D
-595 QATKLWGAK
+595 

>member
-14 SFFGNSQTLNE
+14 SFFSNSQTLSE
-25 ETSALLDSLNKYKF
+25 ETSVLLDSLNKYKF
-39 LNSSKALNYG
+39 IDYKKALNYG
-49 LQALEINDPGAIS
+49 LRALDINDPEEIS
-62 QDITDINVVIGE
+62 INIFDVNAGLGE
-74 VLFYQN
+74 ILFYQN
-80 NFAKSIEYYIAALNL
+80 NYAKSIEYYLTALNL

-128 FEIAEKKYLEAID
+128 FEIAKEKYLEAID
-141 NFNLL
+141 NFNLIEDEL
-146 EEEFSIDKTNGL
+146 ISYKINGL

-163 NIALIYSTLGDVQK
+163 NIALIYSTLGDFQK
-177 AESQYKDVLELKKKN
+177 AESQYKDVIELRKKAGYEAT
-192 NNVAFIIYQY
+192 VIYQY
-202 MELMRFYYKYNMTE
+202 MEIMQFYYKYNMTE
-216 KGDDLYD
+216 KGDDLYE
-223 LATSLYKESIDIEK
+223 LATILYKESIEVKK
-237 GDRLKEVKIWYSYVL
+237 GDSLEEIKIWYSYVL

-257 NLLKLKKIKE
+257 NLLKLKKIKQ
-267 ALISLNESKKI
+267 ALVSLNESKKI
-278 TVAQNHNTHVFPD
+278 IEDQNYNTTVYPD
-291 VDLEIAKCY
+291 VNLEIAKCY

-309 ENVLLKAL
+309 ENALLESL
-317 NSNIVLLE
+317 NSNNLISE
-325 PNNSNPDKK
+325 PKPINFNSDKR

-339 IFLSKIYN
+339 LFLSKIYT

-353 EIIKVKDSIIKN
+353 EIIKIKDSIIKT
-365 YQKQDDY
+365 YQRQDDL

-385 KEKEITK
+385 KEKEINK
-392 NKLEKTRLTYTTY
+392 NKSEKTRLVYTTY
-405 IGLLSFILIIIAFF
+405 IALLSFIIIIIAFF

-442 LESKNRELVSKAN
+442 LESKNIELVSKAN

-538 NNEIAKICGVSIR
+538 NNEIAKICGISIR
-551 TVETQRYRLSKLLN
+551 TVETQRYRLSKLLK

-576 HKINYANVNA
+576 HKIN
-586 ANAVQGADL
+586 
-595 QATKLWGAK
+595 

>member
-1 MKKFITLLLLILI
+1 MKKIILVFLFILI

-62 QDITDINVVIGE
+62 QDITDINLVIGE

-80 NFAKSIEYYIAALNL
+80 NFAKSIEYYIAALNM

-100 VKDRRHKYVNE
+100 VKDRLHKYVNE

-122 YYKIER
+122 YFKIER

-146 EEEFSIDKTNGL
+146 EEEFSIDKINGL

-163 NIALIYSTLGDVQK
+163 NIAAIYSTKGDVQK
-177 AESQYKDVLELKKKN
+177 AESQYKDVLELRKKN
-192 NNVAFIIYQY
+192 NNAAFTIYQY
-202 MELMRFYYKYNMTE
+202 MEMMRFYYKYNMTE

-223 LATSLYKESIDIEK
+223 LATSLYKESLDIEK

-278 TVAQNHNTHVFPD
+278 TLTQNHNTTVFPD

-325 PNNSNPDKK
+325 PNNSNSDKK
-334 KLEKL
+334 RLEKL

-353 EIIKVKDSIIKN
+353 EIIKIKDSIIKN
-365 YQKQDDY
+365 YQKQDDL

-385 KEKEITK
+385 KEKEINK

-405 IGLLSFILIIIAFF
+405 IGLLSFIIIIIAFF
-419 SRFKFQRE
+419 ARFKFQRE

-455 FILQRNEYLKNIIL
+455 FILQRNEYLKNIIS

-490 LINSEKSYEEFDKI
+490 LISSEKSYEEFDKI

-551 TVETQRYRLSKLLN
+551 TVETQRYRLSKLLT
-565 LDKNENLNSYI
+565 LDKSENLNSYI
-576 HKINYANVNA
+576 QRIN
-586 ANAVQGADL
+586 
-595 QATKLWGAK
+595 

>member
-25 ETSALLDSLNKYKF
+25 ETSVLLDSLNKYKF
-39 LNSSKALNYG
+39 INYNKALNYG
-49 LQALEINDPGAIS
+49 LRALDINDPKEIS
-62 QDITDINVVIGE
+62 INIFDINAGLGE
-74 VLFYQN
+74 ILFYQN
-80 NFAKSIEYYIAALNL
+80 NYAKAIEYFLTALNM

-146 EEEFSIDKTNGL
+146 EEEFSIDKINGL

-163 NIALIYSTLGDVQK
+163 NIAAIYSTKGDVQK
-177 AESQYKDVLELKKKN
+177 AESQYKDVLELRKN
-192 NNVAFIIYQY
+192 NNNAAFTIYQY
-202 MELMRFYYKYNMTE
+202 MEMMRFYYKYNMTE

-223 LATSLYKESIDIEK
+223 LATSLYKESIDVEK

-278 TVAQNHNTHVFPD
+278 TLTQNHNTTVFPD

-309 ENVLLKAL
+309 ENA
-317 NSNIVLLE
+317 LLE
-325 PNNSNPDKK
+325 SLSFDNLISEPKPINFNSDKRR
-334 KLEKL
+334 LEKL

-365 YQKQDDY
+365 YQKQDDL

-385 KEKEITK
+385 KEKEINK

-405 IGLLSFILIIIAFF
+405 IGLLIFILIIIAFF
-419 SRFKFQRE
+419 ARFKFQRE

-455 FILQRNEYLKNIIL
+455 FILQRNEYLKNIIS

-490 LINSEKSYEEFDKI
+490 LISSEKSYEEFDKI

-551 TVETQRYRLSKLLN
+551 TVETQRYRLSKLLK

-576 HKINYANVNA
+576 QRIN
-586 ANAVQGADL
+586 
-595 QATKLWGAK
+595 

>member
-1 MKKFITLLLLILI
+1 MKKIITLLLLILI

-62 QDITDINVVIGE
+62 QDITDINVTIGE

-80 NFAKSIEYYIAALNL
+80 NFAKSIEYYIAALNM

-100 VKDRRHKYVNE
+100 IKDRLHKYVNE

-163 NIALIYSTLGDVQK
+163 NIALIYSTKGDVQK
-177 AESQYKDVLELKKKN
+177 AESQYKDVLELRKKN
-192 NNVAFIIYQY
+192 NNAAFIIYQY

-278 TVAQNHNTHVFPD
+278 TVAQNHNTTVFPD

-385 KEKEITK
+385 KEKEINK

-405 IGLLSFILIIIAFF
+405 IGLLSFIIIIIAFF
-419 SRFKFQRE
+419 ARFKFQRE

-455 FILQRNEYLKNIIL
+455 FILQRNEYLKNIIS

-490 LINSEKSYEEFDKI
+490 LISSEKSYEEFDKI

-551 TVETQRYRLSKLLN
+551 TVETQRYRLSKLLK

-576 HKINYANVNA
+576 HKIN
-586 ANAVQGADL
+586 
-595 QATKLWGAK
+595 